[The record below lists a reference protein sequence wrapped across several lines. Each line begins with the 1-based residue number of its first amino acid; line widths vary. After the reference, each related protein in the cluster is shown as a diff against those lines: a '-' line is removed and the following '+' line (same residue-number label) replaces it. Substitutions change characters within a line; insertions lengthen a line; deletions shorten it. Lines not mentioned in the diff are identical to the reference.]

1 MTAVK
6 RWSEVRDRHVEAIG
20 ADIVAALSAQM
31 LARVR
36 AHTLADLRK
45 RILAKPGANP
55 KRIRIASYWKQGEAG
70 HHEEL
75 SAND

>member
-1 MTAVK
+1 M
-6 RWSEVRDRHVEAIG
+6 
-20 ADIVAALSAQM
+20 
-31 LARVR
+31 
-36 AHTLADLRK
+36 ADLRK

-55 KRIRIASYWKQGEAG
+55 KRMRIASYWKQGEAA